1 MTEESEGLLDSAAAG
16 ALVQA
21 YAYAR
26 FYGPRG
32 EGGAEAHGES
42 LDPILK
48 ERVDAL
54 GFDLKRLLDVPP
66 EKVLARLVALER
78 EAQLEDA
85 GVRPQAAAARGREE
99 QVFRGES
106 RGEATVVR
114 REQRPRSW
122 RQR

>member
-1 MTEESEGLLDSAAAG
+1 MLDSAATG
-16 ALVQA
+16 LLVQA
-21 YAYAR
+21 YAHAR

-32 EGGAEAHGES
+32 ESVAEAHGQE
-42 LDPILK
+42 LDAVLK

-54 GFDLKRLLDVPP
+54 GIDLKRLLDVPP
-66 EKVLARLVALER
+66 EKVLSRLVALER

-85 GVRPQAAAARGREE
+85 GVRPQAAATRGREE
-99 QVFRGES
+99 QAFRGES

-114 REQRPRSW
+114 RDQRPRSW